1 MRKSLLLM
9 IVLLTG
15 TLAWAQQA
23 VRGTVSNEKGEPVPF
38 ATVTETG
45 TKNTVQADASGNFSI
60 SIKTSGKITVTATG
74 HQPQTITPTGA
85 TVAVK
90 LSFGDAQ
97 LSEVV
102 VTALGVR
109 KSRNQVAYAAQQI
122 VGDEVSKTR
131 TSNFIQNLSG
141 KVAGLDI
148 KQGNTIGAS
157 SNVVMRGIKSIAG
170 NNQVLFVVDGIPYN
184 NSGGTTPNQTAD
196 RNNAGGGYD
205 YGNAA
210 ADINPDDVAS
220 LTVLKGA
227 AASALYGSQGANG
240 VILITTKKGTR
251 GLGITLNSSVT
262 VGKYDPKTFPKYQK
276 EYGQGYNP
284 AVIYED
290 PTGLFWYRD
299 IDGDGTPDLV
309 APLSED
315 ASYGA
320 KFDPSLMVYQ
330 WDAFD
335 PASPNFNKKRPWVAG
350 ANDPSKMMQT
360 AVSSNQSVFLDG
372 ATDKGHFKMG
382 YTRTDD
388 WGILPNSRISKNLL
402 NVSGSYNIS
411 DKVTANANLSF
422 SNVSGKGRY
431 GTGYDGSGSRNLMTS
446 FRQWWNVG
454 VDILEQKD
462 AYFRN
467 HKNSSWNIK
476 GEDLYAQVP
485 NFWDNPYW
493 VRYQNFETD
502 VRNRYFGNVSLNY
515 QINDWLS
522 LMGRVALDG
531 YDELIEERRAIGS
544 NNIPSYSRFNRSF
557 RETNLDLMLNVNKD
571 LNEELNLKALLGA
584 NIRRQ
589 HITYIR
595 ARTNGGLIV
604 PNIYAV
610 SNSLATPDAPEEFDG
625 KKEVDGVFAG
635 ATMTWKDMVTLDAT
649 IRRDQSSTLP
659 EGNNAYYY
667 PSVSLGW
674 VFSKLLPQASWLS
687 YGKLRTN
694 YAQVGN
700 DAPVYAVHDAYG
712 VVTPFGSRPQAAAT
726 GPNYN
731 YTKNNPN
738 LLPEKTVSLEGGLEL
753 AFLKNRLSLDVS
765 YYRTRTQDQILP
777 VELSTTTGYSYKY
790 LNAGTVENKGIEL
803 MLSATPVKTRD
814 FSWTLT
820 FNYAA
825 NRNKVLEL
833 HEGADNLKLGDYQG
847 GVTLN
852 ASLGDAFGTIRGND
866 FIYTNGQRTVSA
878 TSGRYQRTSHSN
890 AKIGNINPDWLGGIN
905 NAFRYKNFSASFLV
919 DIRKGGD
926 IFSLDMYYGLSTGI
940 YAETAGLNDQ
950 GKPSRAPL
958 ADGGGIV
965 LPGVTPDGKV
975 NERRVLNGYGTYGDY
990 RNPAAGFVYDGSY
1003 VKLREVMLSYT
1014 LPQELVNRMPVFK
1027 GVELGIAGRNLWI
1040 IDKNLP
1046 HADPEDTMGAGNLQG
1061 YQSGS
1066 YPAVKTVTFNLK
1078 LRF

>member
-1 MRKSLLLM
+1 MRKSLLLL
-9 IVLLTG
+9 IVLFISS
-15 TLAWAQQA
+15 LAWAQQSIK
-23 VRGTVSNEKGEPVPF
+23 GTVKNEKGAPVPF
-38 ATVTETG
+38 ATITETG
-45 TKNTVQADASGNFSI
+45 TKNIVQADAAGSFSI
-60 SIKTSGKITVTATG
+60 SIKANGQLTISAAGY
-74 HQPQTITPTGA
+74 QSQTITPAGGPVSIT
-85 TVAVK
+85 
-90 LSFGDAQ
+90 LLLGDAQ

-148 KQGNTIGAS
+148 KQGNTIGS
-157 SNVVMRGIKSIAG
+157 STNVVMRGIKSIAG

-184 NSGGTTPNQTAD
+184 NAVGTTPNQTAD
-196 RNNAGGGYD
+196 RNNAVGGYD
-205 YGNAA
+205 YGNSA
-210 ADINPDDVAS
+210 ADINPDDVAGI
-220 LTVLKGA
+220 TVLKGA

-240 VILITTKKGTR
+240 VILITTKKANR
-251 GLGITLNSSVT
+251 GLGITVNSSIT
-262 VGKYDPKTFPKYQK
+262 AGKYDPKTFPKYQK
-276 EYGQGYNP
+276 EYGQGYFP
-284 AVIYED
+284 SVKYED
-290 PTGLFWYRD
+290 PTQKFLYRD
-299 IDGDGTPDLV
+299 VDGDGNPDLV
-309 APLSED
+309 SPVTED

-320 KFDPSLMVYQ
+320 KFDPNLMVYQ

-335 PASPNFNKKRPWVAG
+335 PASPNFKKARPWVAG
-350 ANDPSKMMQT
+350 ANDPSAIFRT

-372 ATDKGHFKMG
+372 ATDKGFFKMG

-388 WGILPNSRISKNLL
+388 WGILPNSRISKNLI

-411 DKVTANANLSF
+411 DKLTASANLSF
-422 SNVSGKGRY
+422 SNVNGKGRY

-454 VDILEQKD
+454 VDVLELKD

-467 HKNSSWNIK
+467 RLNSSWNIK
-476 GEDLYAQVP
+476 ADDLFEQAP

-493 VRYQNFETD
+493 VLYQNYETD

-515 QINDWLS
+515 QINSWLS
-522 LMGRVALDG
+522 MMGRVALDG

-544 NNIPSYSRFNRSF
+544 TNIPSYSRFNRSF
-557 RETNLDLMLNVNKD
+557 RETNLDLMFNVNKNLGED
-571 LNEELNLKALLGA
+571 LNFKALLGS

-589 HITYIR
+589 HTTYIR

-604 PNIYAV
+604 PNIYAI
-610 SNSLATPDAPEEFDG
+610 SNSLVTPDAPEEFDG

-635 ATMTWKDMVTLDAT
+635 TTLTWKDMVTLDAT

-667 PSVSLGW
+667 PSLSLGW

-700 DAPVYAVHDAYG
+700 DAPVYVVHDAYG
-712 VVTPFGSRPQAAAT
+712 VVTPFGSRPQASAT

-738 LLPEKTVSLEGGLEL
+738 LLPEKTISVEGGLEL
-753 AFLKNRLSLDVS
+753 SFFQNRLGIDLT
-765 YYRTRTQDQILP
+765 YYRTRTHDQILP
-777 VELSTTTGYSYKY
+777 VELSTSTGYSYKY
-790 LNAGTVENKGIEL
+790 LNAGSVENKGVEL
-803 MLSATPVKTRD
+803 MLTGTPVKTKD

-820 FNYAA
+820 FNFSS

-833 HEGADNLKLGDYQG
+833 HTGAENLKLGDYQSG
-847 GVTLN
+847 ITLN
-852 ASLGDAFGTIRGND
+852 AAVGEAYGTIRGND
-866 FIYTNGQRTVSA
+866 FIYTNGERTVSA
-878 TSGRYQRTSHSN
+878 TSGRYLRTAHYN

-905 NAFRYKNFSASFLV
+905 NSFRYRNFTASFLI

-926 IFSLDMYYGLSTGI
+926 IFSLDMGYGLSTGI
-940 YAETAGLNDQ
+940 YAETAGLNDL
-950 GKPSRAPL
+950 GKPSRADL
-958 ADGGGIV
+958 ADGGGVI
-965 LPGVTPDGKV
+965 LPGVNPDGKK
-975 NERRVLNGYGTYGDY
+975 NEVRALNGYGFWGNT
-990 RNPAAGFVYDGSY
+990 RMPAKAFVYDGSY
-1003 VKLREVMLSYT
+1003 VKLRELMISYS
-1014 LPQELVNRMPVFK
+1014 LPQELVSKLGVFK
-1027 GVELGIAGRNLWI
+1027 GIDLGLAGRNLWI
-1040 IDKNLP
+1040 IHKNLP
-1046 HADPEDTMGAGNLQG
+1046 YSDPEDTMGASNLQG
-1061 YQSGS
+1061 FQSGA